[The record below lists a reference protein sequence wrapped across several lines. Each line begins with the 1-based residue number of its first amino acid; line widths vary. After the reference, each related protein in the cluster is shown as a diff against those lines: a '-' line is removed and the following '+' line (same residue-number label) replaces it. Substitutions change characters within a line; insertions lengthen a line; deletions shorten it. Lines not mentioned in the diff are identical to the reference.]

1 MRTKSTV
8 GAAASPPGLGFAA
21 MLNPHHLELFYYV
34 ARHGGISRA
43 LRQIPYGIQQPAV
56 SGQILQLEETLGVK
70 LFTRTPFR
78 LTPEGDELFRFVRP
92 FFANLDAVEARL
104 RAGSAPTLRIGAAE
118 SVLLDH
124 LPAVLKDLRR
134 QQPRLQLELRSGF
147 QPELESWLQERQ
159 IDLAVA
165 ALESRPS
172 ANLHRLPL
180 VRLPLVLLLPRL
192 SPPGGA
198 EAFWARFRPDQRLI
212 SLPPTETV
220 SRHFQRGLRSRRLKW
235 APTIVAS
242 SLETIARYV
251 ADGHG
256 VGVSVA
262 GSARQSGVRELVLD
276 DFPKIEIAA
285 LWLGRPLPIAQAALD
300 AMRQYADA
308 RWPGASKD

>member
-172 ANLHRLPL
+172 AQSSPFTAGASAAGAA
-180 VRLPLVLLLPRL
+180 PSAPF
-192 SPPGGA
+192 PPG
-198 EAFWARFRPDQRLI
+198 RR
-212 SLPPTETV
+212 
-220 SRHFQRGLRSRRLKW
+220 RGLLGALPARSAAHQPAADRDGQPALPARPAEPAAQVGADDRRQLARNHCAVRTPTAMGW
-235 APTIVAS
+235 A
-242 SLETIARYV
+242 
-251 ADGHG
+251 
-256 VGVSVA
+256 
-262 GSARQSGVRELVLD
+262 
-276 DFPKIEIAA
+276 
-285 LWLGRPLPIAQAALD
+285 
-300 AMRQYADA
+300 
-308 RWPGASKD
+308 